1 MDLQELTKKNQEFVT
16 IATHQFKED
25 GKSDE
30 EIEAI
35 FNEVLPTIIENQKQ
49 GNTAR
54 YLLGAPTAWAKS
66 FSTKTVENGQAIDS
80 ATNKNPWLMWMDSS
94 LLFFGGFSLFY
105 GFVNLTSGKTSAQVY
120 GISSI
125 LVIALSGAAAFYGLY
140 HFVYRYSGNPKD
152 ERPSLWKFLAYMAG
166 FTLLWI
172 LAVGLTALIPKFLNP
187 VLPGLATMII
197 GAISLG
203 LRYYLKKRY
212 NIQSA
217 LAATQ
222 APRNTNGK

>member
-25 GKSDE
+25 GKTDE
-30 EIEAI
+30 EIQAI
-35 FNEVLPTIIENQKQ
+35 FGDVLPSIIENQKQ
-49 GNTAR
+49 GHTAR
-54 YLLGAPTAWAKS
+54 YLLGAPTSWAKS
-66 FSTKTVENGQAIDS
+66 FSDTAIESGQAV
-80 ATNKNPWLMWMDSS
+80 ATETNKNPWLMWMDSS

-105 GFVNLTSGKTSAQVY
+105 GLVNLTNGKATKQIY
-120 GISSI
+120 GITSI

-140 HFVYRYSGNPKD
+140 HFIYQHSGKPKE
-152 ERPSLWKFLAYMAG
+152 ERPSLWKSLAYMAG

-172 LAVGLTALIPKFLNP
+172 LAVGLTALIPKVLNP
-187 VLPGLATMII
+187 VLPWLATLII
-197 GAISLG
+197 GALSLG

-217 LAATQ
+217 LATQ
-222 APRNTNGK
+222 APTNTRRK